1 MDYSPEELKT
11 VARMLEIPTLPDE
24 QRTWIVRTKGGSYYE
39 DFSRNDFIALG
50 WNKIPLSWIVNANRP
65 KEDVIEDIKDEYPD
79 EKRPG
84 LIYGQLV
91 DFVRVMSSGD
101 YVVIPSRS
109 SAFVNIG
116 IVGELYEE
124 EPVPQELFV
133 EDYEQCSFRLRR
145 KVRWLREVSSS
156 EDVYLSKML
165 RAQQTISDISKYAN
179 LIYRNLYDFYFID
192 GTLSLTIRK
201 TTDDP
206 VDFLDI
212 TILQG
217 QIASIIQ
224 SFREIFEEDFLIEQK
239 AAMSSPGFIE
249 LISTKV
255 VNPIIMLL
263 YSFIFKVLGGKT
275 PTADGKTAT
284 GLAGFAQAISNLFN
298 DKADRDLK
306 RAEAKKYLAE
316 AAKTEAD
323 ADKSRA
329 EAKQIDAATGKTIAE
344 TQRIQAETAAANIEN
359 IKSILEIFGPSSLDD
374 SPEKLMN
381 SSKKLQKEIS
391 SAEDRYI
398 QLEPILDRLGI
409 KPPVIEGSN
418 VIPFPG
424 PRKQ

>member
-263 YSFIFKVLGGKT
+263 YL
-275 PTADGKTAT
+275 
-284 GLAGFAQAISNLFN
+284 
-298 DKADRDLK
+298 
-306 RAEAKKYLAE
+306 
-316 AAKTEAD
+316 
-323 ADKSRA
+323 
-329 EAKQIDAATGKTIAE
+329 
-344 TQRIQAETAAANIEN
+344 
-359 IKSILEIFGPSSLDD
+359 SL
-374 SPEKLMN
+374 
-381 SSKKLQKEIS
+381 IH
-391 SAEDRYI
+391 I
-398 QLEPILDRLGI
+398 
-409 KPPVIEGSN
+409 
-418 VIPFPG
+418 
-424 PRKQ
+424 